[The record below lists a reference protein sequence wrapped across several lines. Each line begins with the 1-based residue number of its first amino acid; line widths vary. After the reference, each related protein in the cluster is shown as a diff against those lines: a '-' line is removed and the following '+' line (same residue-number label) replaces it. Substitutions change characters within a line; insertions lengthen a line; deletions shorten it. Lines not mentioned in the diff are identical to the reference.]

1 MLVPTPA
8 LTKRSVRNYELA
20 STCPLQAVHSLD
32 TQVVEAASILDCLPP
47 LFEALS
53 SRMEYL
59 YCKASVCHGARQT
72 QTLTPVPPTRGQG
85 PISAVNIT
93 KSIAE

>member
-1 MLVPTPA
+1 M
-8 LTKRSVRNYELA
+8 
-20 STCPLQAVHSLD
+20 AVHSPG
-32 TQVVEAASILDCLPP
+32 TQEVEAASILEDLPS

-59 YCKASVCHGARQT
+59 YCKASVCHGARHT
-72 QTLTPVPPTRGQG
+72 ETLTPVAPTRGQG

>member
-1 MLVPTPA
+1 MT
-8 LTKRSVRNYELA
+8 
-20 STCPLQAVHSLD
+20 VHSLD
-32 TQVVEAASILDCLPP
+32 TQKVEAASILEGLPS

-59 YCKASVCHGARQT
+59 YCKASVCNGARHT
-72 QTLTPVPPTRGQG
+72 ETLTPVVPTKGQG

>member
-1 MLVPTPA
+1 MTV
-8 LTKRSVRNYELA
+8 RSLG
-20 STCPLQAVHSLD
+20 
-32 TQVVEAASILDCLPP
+32 TQEVEAPSILESLPS

-59 YCKASVCHGARQT
+59 YCKTSVCQGARHT
-72 QTLTPVPPTRGQG
+72 ETLTPVPPTRGQG